1 MLVLKIEHHS
11 HNINDLL
18 HYLIQIFN
26 KIKFFQKKTKQINL
40 PDDDPSCGV
49 IILPDRVIL
58 AVSESVSIQER
69 IAATVAL
76 GIDLA
81 FGI

>member
-1 MLVLKIEHHS
+1 
-11 HNINDLL
+11 
-18 HYLIQIFN
+18 
-26 KIKFFQKKTKQINL
+26 
-40 PDDDPSCGV
+40 V